1 VFKVLRDGGIKLTF
15 RRNFGNVEDQ
25 EWEDLQ
31 MLLVG
36 VVLSPEP
43 DSAKWCLEKSG
54 EFSTSS
60 LYNALTFPGMDNK
73 WMSNIWAACL
83 PLKIKM
89 FLWQVCNDKV
99 QSAEQL
105 AKKNW
110 QGPIECKLCGRLE
123 SAEHIF
129 VQCVLAK
136 FCWSVFR
143 DVLEWGALP
152 VSMEDIYEKL
162 IEGSNRNNKN
172 FVFLLG
178 CLSWSLWLIRNDFVF
193 NNSLVSSPNVS
204 LYRTISFMQKWKV
217 LHKEEG
223 QRWIDSVTIK
233 LKHRPPSLESEI

>member
-1 VFKVLRDGGIKLTF
+1 VSKVLRDGGINLTF
-15 RRNFGNVEDQ
+15 RRNFGDVEDQ

-31 MLLVG
+31 MLLEG
-36 VVLSPEP
+36 VVLSQET

-73 WMSNIWAACL
+73 WMRNIWAACL

-110 QGPIECKLCGRLE
+110 KGPTECKLCGRLE

-129 VQCVLAK
+129 LQCVLAK

-143 DVLEWGALP
+143 DVLECG
-152 VSMEDIYEKL
+152 
-162 IEGSNRNNKN
+162 
-172 FVFLLG
+172 
-178 CLSWSLWLIRNDFVF
+178 
-193 NNSLVSSPNVS
+193 
-204 LYRTISFMQKWKV
+204 LY
-217 LHKEEG
+217 LY
-223 QRWIDSVTIK
+223 
-233 LKHRPPSLESEI
+233 P